1 VPDELDA
8 QLLRRFA
15 EARQPLADL
24 PFVTQVA
31 ARLPTTFGPGVH
43 LRALRGVPG
52 TILGGLITGITAP
65 LRLRYAGLTAVAAA
79 AVALWASL
87 A

>member
-15 EARQPLADL
+15 DAHQPLTDVQFAA
-24 PFVTQVA
+24 QVA
-31 ARLPTTFGPGVH
+31 ARLPLRTGPGLH
-43 LRALRGVPG
+43 LGALRSVPA
-52 TILGGLITGITAP
+52 TILGGLITGIAAP
-65 LRLRYAGLTAVAAA
+65 LRLRYAGLTAIAAA
-79 AVALWASL
+79 AVTLWSAF

>member
-1 VPDELDA
+1 MPDELDA

-43 LRALRGVPG
+43 LRALRGVQ
-52 TILGGLITGITAP
+52 
-65 LRLRYAGLTAVAAA
+65 RLRSTQICCS
-79 AVALWASL
+79 SL
-87 A
+87 VLLHTKGFRCIHAREE

>member
-1 VPDELDA
+1 MPDELDA

-24 PFVTQVA
+24 PFVTQVT
-31 ARLPTTFGPGVH
+31 ARLPAASGPGLH
-43 LRALRGVPG
+43 LRALRSVPG

-79 AVALWASL
+79 AVALWATF

>member
-1 VPDELDA
+1 MPDELDA

-15 EARQPLADL
+15 EARQPLANL
-24 PFVTQVA
+24 PFATQLT
-31 ARLPTTFGPGVH
+31 ARLPAASGRRLQ
-43 LRALRGVPG
+43 LRALRSVPG

-65 LRLRYAGLTAVAAA
+65 LRLRYAGLTALAAA
-79 AVALWASL
+79 AVTLWASF

>member
-8 QLLRRFA
+8 QLLRCFA
-15 EARQPLADL
+15 QARQPLADL

-31 ARLPTTFGPGVH
+31 ARLPTASGPGLR

-65 LRLRYAGLTAVAAA
+65 LRLRYAGVTAVAAA
-79 AVALWASL
+79 AVALWATF

>member
-1 VPDELDA
+1 MPDELDA

-15 EARQPLADL
+15 ETRQPLADL
-24 PFVTQVA
+24 RFVTQVT
-31 ARLPTTFGPGVH
+31 ARLPTAAGPGVH
-43 LRALRGVPG
+43 LRALRSVPG

-65 LRLRYAGLTAVAAA
+65 LRLRYAGLAAVAAA
-79 AVALWASL
+79 AVALWATF